1 MESLSSENITNGL
14 AVFYKRTVCLEYR
27 VTACLPP
34 CDAVANENTDMLLRY
49 KYSNSLVLFQYS
61 ATVFGKN
68 ALFLKKY
75 SSH

>member
-34 CDAVANENTDMLLRY
+34 CDAVANENTDMLRFFY
-49 KYSNSLVLFQYS
+49 QCGNVLFPVWEYLLGLS
-61 ATVFGKN
+61 RTYLA
-68 ALFLKKY
+68 
-75 SSH
+75 